1 MLKSIPLAAMLV
13 LAMAAT
19 ALAQGPPV
27 DVQHAWARATPPG
40 AKSAAVYLTIVNHGS
55 ADDRL
60 VSVTTPAAG
69 KAELHETMSM
79 SNGVM
84 SMQPSADV
92 AIKPGTP
99 LVLKPGGYHIM
110 LTDLKQPLAQGQK
123 VSLSLV
129 FEQAGRVDA
138 VATVE
143 KVGAMGPS
151 DMPDM
156 KM

>member
-13 LAMAAT
+13 LAMAT
-19 ALAQGPPV
+19 AAMAQGAPI

-60 VSVTTPAAG
+60 VSVTTPVAG
-69 KAELHETMSM
+69 KAELHETTMA
-79 SNGVM
+79 NGVM
-84 SMQPSADV
+84 HMQPAGAV
-92 AIKPGTP
+92 VIKPGTP
-99 LVLKPGGYHIM
+99 LVLKPGGYHVM
-110 LTDLKQPLAQGQK
+110 LTDLKQPLVQGQK
-123 VSLSLV
+123 VALSLV
-129 FEQAGRVDA
+129 FEKAGKVDA
-138 VATVE
+138 VATVQ
-143 KVGAMGPS
+143 KVGAMSPS